1 MICTIV
7 SFLSQTHTHNIL
19 ILSPSHSSPLPDGD
33 GDGASDFLGSALA
46 AVGVEPA
53 GDPVSVLGLIRRIYK
68 HAELFAPQCD
78 RVLHHHTA
86 AIVAIHLLES
96 SKLLVAIDQKGC
108 VCVWDPCAYRVSITV
123 KHAWT
128 GEIPG
133 QPAFLGNHPYTIVQR
148 IQLHDTTTGGT
159 GGAAYSSHPHQ
170 TSKGKS
176 HMCVTSM
183 AHLGIPT
190 ILSTTFPCSRHDKS
204 PTSPS
209 SYAPLQYPST
219 ASTPPSI
226 LTILSYPSILTNL
239 PPSPSPHLLLSTK
252 ALSDPGL
259 VSFKWVI
266 RSFY

>member
-1 MICTIV
+1 MDAAVAVYEVDADMAACLCARVAGV
-7 SFLSQTHTHNIL
+7 SIATSMDYSQCRQLLADVLDTRDEPTYL
-19 ILSPSHSSPLPDGD
+19 DGD

-86 AIVAIHLLES
+86 AIVAIQLLES

-133 QPAFLGNHPYTIVQR
+133 QPAFLGNHPYTLVQR
-148 IQLHDTTTGGT
+148 IQLHDNTTGGT
-159 GGAAYSSHPHQ
+159 GGAAHSTHPHQ

-176 HMCVTSM
+176 HMCVTSV

-190 ILSTTFPCSRHDKS
+190 MLSTTFPCSRHEKT
-204 PTSPS
+204 PTSLSP
-209 SYAPLQYPST
+209 YAPSQYPTT
-219 ASTPPSI
+219 ASPPPSI
-226 LTILSYPSILTNL
+226 
-239 PPSPSPHLLLSTK
+239 
-252 ALSDPGL
+252 
-259 VSFKWVI
+259 
-266 RSFY
+266 